1 MIAAVILAAGQS
13 RRMGRPK
20 MVLPWGETTVI
31 GQVVQVLDQA
41 GVDEI
46 VAVTGGARQQVEAA
60 LTGLPVRVSFNLRF
74 SEDDMILS
82 LKNGLSE
89 LGPEF
94 EAALVALG
102 DQPQVQP
109 HVVRAIL
116 DAFERTAAPLI
127 IPSYQRRRG
136 HPWLLARSLWPSI
149 FELEPGKTMRDVINQ
164 YSEQIQYLDVNT
176 PSVLRDLDTPE
187 DYQREHP

>member
-1 MIAAVILAAGQS
+1 MIAAIVLAAGKS

-20 MVLPWGETTVI
+20 MVLTWGETTVI

-46 VAVTGGARQQVEAA
+46 IAVTGGARQQVEAA
-60 LTGLPVRVSFNLRF
+60 LTGLPVRVSFNPRF

-187 DYQREHP
+187 DYQRERP